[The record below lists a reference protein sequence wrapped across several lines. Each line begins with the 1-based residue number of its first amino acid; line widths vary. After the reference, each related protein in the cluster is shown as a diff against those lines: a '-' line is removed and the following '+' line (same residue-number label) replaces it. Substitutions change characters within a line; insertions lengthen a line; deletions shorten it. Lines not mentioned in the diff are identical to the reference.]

1 MRTCHKCNRA
11 LPIGA
16 SFYHLRISIQQGF
29 DGVIEPGLAED
40 LKSLV
45 SKIERQTAGVPERL
59 LEDEVHREFAY
70 VLCPRCREKYCANP
84 LGLPLDIRHIPKKAS
99 DLG

>member
-1 MRTCHKCNRA
+1 MRRCHKCSRA

-16 SFYHLRISIQQGF
+16 AFYHLRISVQQGF
-29 DGVIEPGLAED
+29 DGVVPAEPSGD
-40 LKSLV
+40 LRSLMA
-45 SKIERQTAGVPERL
+45 KIEQQTAGVPEQL
-59 LEDEVHREFAY
+59 LEDEVHKEFDF

-84 LGLPLDIRHIPKKAS
+84 LNLPLDTSQIPKKAS